1 MNFNNIP
8 DHGSWNTISEKLNR
22 NFEKADAELLK
33 IKGASVANK
42 GYFKTLEQLTSS
54 YPSPNAGSKA
64 YVGVNYPYSIYLWN
78 GEEWEDSGETG
89 GDESL
94 NLNNYYTKEEAAEM
108 FIGSD
113 NVRFIETRYT
123 QEQIDQMVEDGTAD
137 PNTLYL
143 AFEK

>member
-54 YPSPNAGSKA
+54 YPSPLSHA
-64 YVGVNYPYSIYLWN
+64 
-78 GEEWEDSGETG
+78 
-89 GDESL
+89 
-94 NLNNYYTKEEAAEM
+94 
-108 FIGSD
+108 
-113 NVRFIETRYT
+113 
-123 QEQIDQMVEDGTAD
+123 
-137 PNTLYL
+137 
-143 AFEK
+143 

>member
-64 YVGVNYPYSIYLWN
+64 YVGLNYPYSIYLWN
-78 GEEWEDSGETG
+78 GSVWEYSGEKG

-94 NLNNYYTKEEAAEM
+94 DLSNYYTKDEAKEM
-108 FIGSD
+108 FVGSD
-113 NVRFIETRYT
+113 NIRMIETSYT
-123 QEQIDQMVEDGTAD
+123 QSQIEQMHANGTAD
-137 PNTLYL
+137 KNTLYIAL
-143 AFEK
+143 G